1 MKDQLLTLYKRK
13 QADFTSIMS
22 EFPDDDLA
30 GPFLMSPNEK
40 YPLQRNPLLIIGQE
54 TNGWMYNVEDLEKQ
68 MKHYEDFNVGI
79 TYKSSPF
86 WNITRKIETALG
98 SEPYSCAW
106 TNVNKF
112 DLDAGRP
119 FGAYEKAISTVDN
132 VLIEEIQIAK
142 PKVCLFYTGP
152 SFDNRL
158 KEIFNGIEFI
168 EIPGWTLRQLC
179 QLKHPLLPELS
190 FRSYHPKS
198 LRLRY
203 LEEDF
208 VDFIAGQVSN

>member
-1 MKDQLLTLYKRK
+1 MKEQLLNLYKQR
-13 QADFTSIMS
+13 QADFISIMS
-22 EFPDDDLA
+22 KFPDDDLA
-30 GPFLMSPNEK
+30 GPFFMSPNDK
-40 YPLQRNPLLIIGQE
+40 YSLQPNPLLIIGQE
-54 TNGWMYNVEDLEKQ
+54 TNGWMYDVEDLEKQ

-79 TYKSSPF
+79 NYKSSPF
-86 WNITRKIETALG
+86 WNITRKVETAIG
-98 SEPYSCAW
+98 SELYTCAW

-119 FGAYEKAISTVDN
+119 SGEYEKAISTVDDI
-132 VLIEEIQIAK
+132 LIEEIRIVK

-152 SFDNRL
+152 SFDDRL
-158 KEIFNGIEFI
+158 KSIFENIEFI
-168 EIPGWTLRQLC
+168 EIPGWTTRQLC
-179 QLKHPLLPELS
+179 QLKHPLLPDLT

-208 VDFIAGQVSN
+208 VNYISERLPS